1 MVVVT
6 GAIYMINV
14 QKAMVSKYPKL
25 GAMPKP
31 ILSPLFGA
39 IKRVIHQNDINTFLA
54 EQEQAGPFAFVE
66 AVLDYFQFSYKF
78 SSNQIE
84 NIPSSG
90 RVVIIANH
98 PLGALDA
105 LSLIHLVKR
114 VRSDIKVVA
123 NDVLGKIDQLKPIL
137 VGVDAFGEHIS
148 KASIKQ
154 IHQSL
159 QNEEALIIFPSGEVS
174 RARPNGV
181 KDTKWHRGFLN
192 FALKNNAPILPIH
205 IHAKNST
212 LFYTIS
218 SINKQLSAI
227 LLPHEMFKKR
237 NGSLEFTIGESIPYK
252 SFYNNPLDEKTQIKL
267 FKRHLYR
274 IAKGKKP
281 IFATQKCIAH
291 PEDRKAIKQELQ
303 QSQLLGETSDGK
315 KIYLYE
321 YEKGSIVL
329 QEISRLREYTF
340 RKVEEGT
347 GKKRD
352 KDDYDY
358 YYKHIILWDDA
369 DLEIAGAYRIAES
382 NFVYPHYGMEGFYTD
397 SLFNYDAD
405 FTPYL
410 HNSIELGRSF
420 VQPKYW
426 GSRAL
431 DYLWQGIGAYL
442 YENPHIRYMFGAV
455 TLSASLPKSAQELI
469 LYYYDK
475 YYGSK
480 HELLHPKNKFVFAKS
495 ALDELEDIFDGND
508 AAKDFRVLKE
518 HLSYYGATVPTLY
531 KQYTELCEE
540 GGISFMGYNIDTEFG
555 DCIDSFILVEIDKI
569 KEKKRDRYIRGV
581 DA

>member
-1 MVVVT
+1 
-6 GAIYMINV
+6 MINV
-14 QKAMVSKYPKL
+14 QEAVTSKYPKVQSV
-25 GAMPKP
+25 PKP
-31 ILSPLFGA
+31 LMSPIFSA
-39 IKRVIHQNDINTFLA
+39 IKRVIHQNDINTFL
-54 EQEQAGPFAFVE
+54 EEHTQAGPFAFVE
-66 AVLDYFQFSYKF
+66 AVLDYFHFSYKF

-123 NDVLGKIDQLKPIL
+123 NDLLGKIDQLKPIL
-137 VGVDAFGEHIS
+137 VGVDAFGEQVS
-148 KASIKQ
+148 RESVRQ

-159 QNEEALIIFPSGEVS
+159 KNEEALIIFPSGEVS

-181 KDTKWHRGFLN
+181 KDTKWHRGFLR
-192 FALKNNAPILPIH
+192 FASKNSAPILPIH
-205 IHAKNST
+205 INAKNSA

-218 SINKQLSAI
+218 SMNKKLSAV

-252 SFYNNPLDEKTQIKL
+252 SFYNNPLDEKTQVKL
-267 FKRHLYR
+267 FKKHLYR

-281 IFATQKCIAH
+281 VFSTQKCIAH
-291 PEDRKAIKQELQ
+291 PEDRQALKHELQ
-303 QSQLLGETSDGK
+303 QCQRLGETSDGK
-315 KIYLYE
+315 KIYLYD

-329 QEISRLREYTF
+329 QEVSRLREYTF

-358 YYKHIILWDDA
+358 YYKHIILWDDEA
-369 DLEIAGAYRIAES
+369 LEIAGAYRIAES
-382 NFVYPHYGMEGFYTD
+382 NYVVQNYDVEGFYTD
-397 SLFNYDAD
+397 SLFN
-405 FTPYL
+405 FEEGFRPYL
-410 HNSIELGRSF
+410 HNAIELGRSF

-469 LYYYDK
+469 IYYYDK
-475 YYGSK
+475 YYGDR
-480 HELLHPKNKFVFAKS
+480 HELLNPKNKFGFSQNV
-495 ALDELEDIFDGND
+495 LDELSEIFHGND
-508 AAKDFRVLKE
+508 PAKDFRVLRE
-518 HLSYYGATVPTLY
+518 QLNYYGVTVPTLY
-531 KQYTELCEE
+531 KQYTDLCEE
-540 GGISFMGYNIDTEFG
+540 GGIAFMGYNIDRDFG
-555 DCIDSFILVEIDKI
+555 DCVDSFILVEIDKI
-569 KEKKRDRYIRGV
+569 KQKKRDRYIKGV
-581 DA
+581 